1 MRTMTAPDIKT
12 LIGEG
17 ATRHGDVASRRS
29 RFVLVTVNQ
38 LVLEHALV
46 QRVEEMITEFD
57 RSVER
62 VQARAGSAVGGEL
75 RKAGVEI
82 RAGLRKEIAA
92 AITTVHSPGQSS
104 PVVPRTIDYRWLS
117 VGAIGGSLLILIG
130 ILIGHAAVTALG
142 G

>member
-1 MRTMTAPDIKT
+1 MTAPDIKT

-38 LVLEHALV
+38 LVLEHALVELV